1 MLLTSLKVLFQHGTQ
16 YIKHLDRVKLC
27 DEFRGR
33 PVLRSAGLT
42 AAGSKELCRMCP
54 TGAIGMGGD
63 GLRLDL
69 GQCLFCGEC
78 AIRFP
83 NNVRF
88 TNDYRLAATT
98 REGLVVSEWEEDGIW
113 KFDHT
118 AVRKEVKRL
127 FGRSLQL
134 REVSAGGDN
143 SCEMELGAAGNVNF
157 DMGRYG
163 IGFTASP
170 RHADGVVVTGPVTA
184 NMARELEATWQ
195 AVPEPKV
202 LIAVGT
208 DAISGGLFAESPAV
222 NRSFFE
228 VHRPDLYVPGNPTHP
243 MTFITGVRALVE
255 RVAEEKE
262 TEAVAEEPT
271 DVEVTEE
278 AATTTVEEMPEP
290 EQTKTKRKR

>member
-1 MLLTSLKVLFQHGTQ
+1 MSDVPDGG
-16 YIKHLDRVKLC
+16 DR
-27 DEFRGR
+27 DGR
-33 PVLRSAGLT
+33 RRIAFGFGSVFVLRGVCDSFSEQRSVHERLPVGRDDARGAGGERVGGGRDLEVRPHGGAQGGKTAFRSVT
-42 AAGSKELCRMCP
+42 AAARG
-54 TGAIGMGGD
+54 
-63 GLRLDL
+63 
-69 GQCLFCGEC
+69 
-78 AIRFP
+78 
-83 NNVRF
+83 
-88 TNDYRLAATT
+88 
-98 REGLVVSEWEEDGIW
+98 
-113 KFDHT
+113 
-118 AVRKEVKRL
+118 
-127 FGRSLQL
+127 FGR
-134 REVSAGGDN
+134 GDN